1 MTPFNTNIT
10 ETPETNLDWLYQFDL
25 PNGKTAYIEP
35 HSIDHA
41 NPYQYHSFLLNDL
54 KSGEVLEI
62 RQGIITPKQV
72 YRDWFVMPY
81 YTDRNYFFQLIMPE
95 LIRDG
100 WDIDELLKM
109 ETEFD
114 YSGHNAFKLYRNE
127 YGHTCFKVDNIER
140 NYTGIDG
147 WWIGIIVDKEV
158 QDESK

>member
-25 PNGKTAYIEP
+25 PNGKTAFIEP
-35 HSIDHA
+35 TLIDHA
-41 NPYQYHSFLLNDL
+41 NPYQYHSFLLNNL

>member
-25 PNGKTAYIEP
+25 PNGKTAFIEP
-35 HSIDHA
+35 TLIDHA

>member
-10 ETPETNLDWLYQFDL
+10 ETPETNLDWLYQFEL

-41 NPYQYHSFLLNDL
+41 NPYQYHSFLLNNL

-81 YTDRNYFFQLIMPE
+81 YTDRQYFFQLILPE

-100 WDIDELLKM
+100 WDIDELLRM
-109 ETEFD
+109 EKEFE

>member
-1 MTPFNTNIT
+1 MTPFNTTIT

-25 PNGKTAYIEP
+25 PDGRTAYIEP

-54 KSGEVLEI
+54 KSGDVLEI

-109 ETEFD
+109 EKEFE
-114 YSGHNAFKLYRNE
+114 YSGHNAFKLYRND
-127 YGHTCFKVDNIER
+127 YGHTCFNVDNIER

-147 WWIGIIVDKEV
+147 WWIGIIKDEEV
-158 QDESK
+158 QDENN

>member
-1 MTPFNTNIT
+1 MTPFNTTIT

-25 PNGKTAYIEP
+25 PDGRTAFIEP
-35 HSIDHA
+35 TLIDHA

-81 YTDRNYFFQLIMPE
+81 YTDRNYFFQLILPE

-109 ETEFD
+109 EKEFE

>member
-1 MTPFNTNIT
+1 MTKINIT
-10 ETPETNLDWLYQFDL
+10 ETPETNLDWLYQFEL
-25 PNGKTAYIEP
+25 PDGRTAYIEP
-35 HSIDHA
+35 TLIDHA
-41 NPYQYHSFLLNDL
+41 NPYQYHSFLLNNL

-81 YTDRNYFFQLIMPE
+81 YTDRNYFFQLILPE

-100 WDIDELLKM
+100 WDIDELLRM
-109 ETEFD
+109 EKKFE

-147 WWIGIIVDKEV
+147 WWIGIIQDKEV

>member
-1 MTPFNTNIT
+1 MTPFNTTIT

-25 PNGKTAYIEP
+25 PDGKTAYIEP

-147 WWIGIIVDKEV
+147 WWIGIIQDKEV

>member
-10 ETPETNLDWLYQFDL
+10 ETPETNLDWLYQFEL

-41 NPYQYHSFLLNDL
+41 NPYQYHSFLLNNL

-81 YTDRNYFFQLIMPE
+81 YTNRQYFFQLIMPE

-109 ETEFD
+109 EKKFE

-147 WWIGIIVDKEV
+147 WWIGVIVDKEV

>member
-1 MTPFNTNIT
+1 MTPFNTTIT
-10 ETPETNLDWLYQFDL
+10 ETHPDNLDWLYQFEIPD
-25 PNGKTAYIEP
+25 GRTAYIEP
-35 HSIDHA
+35 HAIDHA

-62 RQGIITPKQV
+62 RQGIITPKQA

-81 YTDRNYFFQLIMPE
+81 YTNRNCFFQLVMPD
-95 LIRDG
+95 LILDG

-109 ETEFD
+109 EKEFD

-127 YGHTCFKVDNIER
+127 YGHTCYDVQQIDR

-147 WWIGIIVDKEV
+147 WYIGIIK
-158 QDESK
+158 

>member
-1 MTPFNTNIT
+1 MTPFNTTII

-25 PNGKTAYIEP
+25 PDGKTAYIEP

-41 NPYQYHSFLLNDL
+41 NPYKYHSFLLNDL

-81 YTDRNYFFQLIMPE
+81 YTDRNYFFQLILPE

-109 ETEFD
+109 EKEFD

-127 YGHTCFKVDNIER
+127 YGHTCFNVDNIER

>member
-1 MTPFNTNIT
+1 MTPFNTNII

-25 PNGKTAYIEP
+25 PDGRTAYIEP
-35 HSIDHA
+35 TTIDHS
-41 NPYQYHSFLLNDL
+41 NPYQYHSFLLNNL

-81 YTDRNYFFQLIMPE
+81 YTNRQYFFQLILPE

-109 ETEFD
+109 EKEFE

-147 WWIGIIVDKEV
+147 WWIGIIQDKEV

>member
-1 MTPFNTNIT
+1 MTKINIT
-10 ETPETNLDWLYQFDL
+10 ETHPDNLDWLYQFDM
-25 PNGKTAYIEP
+25 PDGRTAYIEP
-35 HSIDHA
+35 TLIDHA

-81 YTDRNYFFQLIMPE
+81 HTNRQYFFQLILPE

-109 ETEFD
+109 EKEFD
-114 YSGHNAFKLYRNE
+114 YSGHNAFKLYRND

>member
-25 PNGKTAYIEP
+25 PDGKTAYIEP

-54 KSGEVLEI
+54 KSGKVLEI

-81 YTDRNYFFQLIMPE
+81 YTDRNYFFQLILPE

-100 WDIDELLKM
+100 WDIDELLRM

-114 YSGHNAFKLYRNE
+114 YKGHNAFKLYRNE

>member
-10 ETPETNLDWLYQFDL
+10 ETPETNLDWLYQFEL
-25 PNGKTAYIEP
+25 PDGRTAYIEP
-35 HSIDHA
+35 TLIDHA

-109 ETEFD
+109 EKEFE
-114 YSGHNAFKLYRNE
+114 YSGHNAFKLYRND
-127 YGHTCFKVDNIER
+127 YGHTCFNVDNIER

-147 WWIGIIVDKEV
+147 WWIGIIKDEEV
-158 QDESK
+158 QDENN